1 MTAVQRRY
9 GPTGPTG
16 PQGATG
22 PIVTGP
28 TGPDGLF
35 RATSILYTAVPAVI
49 NQFNKNDKSVAKYLI
64 QAMQG
69 VDSYATEFQLLHNG
83 TDIDWVEYATLSIG
97 TLEVNLTAAVEG
109 INIRVYA
116 DSPTAT
122 SMNPV
127 YIKIARIDN

>member
-1 MTAVQRRY
+1 MTAVQRKY

-16 PQGATG
+16 PQGPQG
-22 PIVTGP
+22 NSVTGP
-28 TGPDGLF
+28 TGADGLF
-35 RATSILYTAVPAVI
+35 RATSVLYSAVPAVV
-49 NQFNKNDKSVAKYLI
+49 NEFDKSTKTVAKYLLQAI
-64 QAMQG
+64 QGLDA
-69 VDSYATEFQLLHNG
+69 YATEFQLIHNG

-116 DSPTAT
+116 DSPSAT
-122 SMNPV
+122 SLNPV